1 MEIEVMCDHTR
12 SDNVIFHAHPS
23 YRGGHSW
30 YDWAEFAWLDG
41 ETGVESIVL
50 GQIYGFIELG
60 LGPSSINFTD
70 PRLPSSLRNQS
81 PGVFAIIHSCK
92 YASEPLHN
100 YSRLLL
106 GADLTL
112 DRHGNKGLLF
122 VPVDCIHSPAV
133 VVPNLGASPGKVI
146 QIKPQSA
153 WASLFHF

>member
-1 MEIEVMCDHTR
+1 M
-12 SDNVIFHAHPS
+12 
-23 YRGGHSW
+23 
-30 YDWAEFAWLDG
+30 
-41 ETGVESIVL
+41 L

-92 YASEPLHN
+92 YASEPMHN

-112 DRHGNKGLLF
+112 DRHGNKGLKF
-122 VPVDCIHSPAV
+122 IPVDCIHSPAV
-133 VVPNLGASPGKVI
+133 AVPNLGATPGKVI
-146 QIKPQSA
+146 QIKPQFA
-153 WASLFHF
+153 WASLFHFNFAG